1 MASGAVVVVDSV
13 VVVLGSAGGVVT
25 VTSGGVTVTSVGAAA
40 GAGASVFCVQAD
52 RLAATTAAAR
62 MALYFMWVPR
72 RLILRWLNPADGIWL
87 QLLDRR

>member
-1 MASGAVVVVDSV
+1 
-13 VVVLGSAGGVVT
+13 
-25 VTSGGVTVTSVGAAA
+25 
-40 GAGASVFCVQAD
+40 VQAD

>member
-13 VVVLGSAGGVVT
+13 VVVPGSAGGVVT
-25 VTSGGVTVTSVGAAA
+25 VTSGGVTVTSAGAAA

-72 RLILRWLNPADGIWL
+72 RLILRGLNPAD
-87 QLLDRR
+87 